1 MSPLVGPTA
10 PTRNGGRAAV
20 VAGSSRGIG
29 FAVAKSLMA
38 EGVSVVV
45 NGRDGDVARAAAD
58 ELTAM
63 GGSAVAVSG
72 DVADEEVAQ
81 EMIHSAVRAYGGVD
95 IVINCAGAAEP
106 AGSSILT
113 MTTREFFAQLD
124 AHLVSSFELVRASA
138 PLLVEQGAGA
148 VVLTGSAASSGV
160 FGGTGYPAGKGGVN
174 SLAMALAADLRPHG
188 VRVNVVCPGGR
199 TRLSTGDDYRAHI
212 YDLHERG
219 LLDAGTRDLALD
231 PAPPEYVAPLYA
243 YLASDLASAV
253 TGEIFSASGGF
264 IGRYPQFQPEFVAY
278 RGHDDAP
285 PYTVAELA
293 QIVTG

>member
-1 MSPLVGPTA
+1 MSSPTSA
-10 PTRNGGRAAV
+10 TGATLHGARAV

-29 FAVAKSLMA
+29 FAVARALVG
-38 EGVSVVV
+38 EGASVVV
-45 NGRDGDVARAAAD
+45 NGRDEGAALAAA
-58 ELTAM
+58 EALSAA
-63 GGSAVAVSG
+63 GGSTVAVPG
-72 DVADEEVAQ
+72 NVADEVVAQ
-81 EMIHSAVRAYGGVD
+81 ELINASVLSFGGVD
-95 IVINCAGAAEP
+95 IVINCAGTAEP
-106 AGSSILT
+106 TGASILT
-113 MTTREFFAQLD
+113 MTTYEFFAQLA
-124 AHLVSSFELVRASA
+124 AHLVSSFELVRAAA
-138 PLLVEQGAGA
+138 PLLVEQGSGA
-148 VVLTGSAASSGV
+148 VVLTGSAASSGM
-160 FGGTGYPAGKGGVN
+160 FGGTGYPAAKGGVN

-212 YDLHERG
+212 NDLHERG
-219 LLDAGTRDLALD
+219 LLDADTRDLALD
-231 PAPPEYVAPLYA
+231 PAPPDYVAPLYA
-243 YLASDLASAV
+243 YLAGDLASAV

>member
-1 MSPLVGPTA
+1 M
-10 PTRNGGRAAV
+10 

-29 FAVAKSLMA
+29 FAVAKALVA

-45 NGRDGDVARAAAD
+45 NGRDADVARAAAD
-58 ELTAM
+58 ELIAA
-63 GGSAVAVSG
+63 GGSAVAVPG
-72 DVADEEVAQ
+72 DVADDAVAQ
-81 EMIHSAVRAYGGVD
+81 EMIDAAVLAYGKVD

-124 AHLVSSFELVRASA
+124 AHLVSSFELVRAAA
-138 PLLVEQGAGA
+138 PLMVERGSGSI
-148 VVLTGSAASSGV
+148 VLTGSAASAGI

-174 SLAMALAADLRPHG
+174 SLALALAADLRPHG
-188 VRVNVVCPGGR
+188 IRVNVVCPGGR
-199 TRLSTGDDYRAHI
+199 TRLSTGEEYRAHI
-212 YDLHERG
+212 NDLHERG

-243 YLASDLASAV
+243 YLAGDLASAI

-264 IGRYPQFQPEFVAY
+264 IGRYPPFQPEFVAY
-278 RGHDDAP
+278 RGHDDQP

-293 QIVTG
+293 DIVTG

>member
-1 MSPLVGPTA
+1 M
-10 PTRNGGRAAV
+10 

-29 FAVAKSLMA
+29 FAVAKALVA

-45 NGRDGDVARAAAD
+45 NGRDADVARAAAD
-58 ELTAM
+58 ELIAA
-63 GGSAVAVSG
+63 GGSAVAVPG
-72 DVADEEVAQ
+72 DVADDAVAQ
-81 EMIHSAVRAYGGVD
+81 EMIDAAVLAYGTVD

-124 AHLVSSFELVRASA
+124 AHLVSSFELVRAAA
-138 PLLVEQGAGA
+138 PLLVEQGAGS
-148 VVLTGSAASSGV
+148 VVLTGSAASAGI

-174 SLAMALAADLRPHG
+174 SLALALAADLRPHG
-188 VRVNVVCPGGR
+188 IRVNVVCPGGR
-199 TRLSTGDDYRAHI
+199 TRLSTGEEYRAHI
-212 YDLHERG
+212 NDLHERG

-243 YLASDLASAV
+243 YLAGDLAAAV

-264 IGRYPQFQPEFVAY
+264 IGRYPPFQPEFVAY
-278 RGHDDAP
+278 RGHDDQP

-293 QIVTG
+293 DILTG

>member
-1 MSPLVGPTA
+1 M
-10 PTRNGGRAAV
+10 

-29 FAVAKSLMA
+29 FAVAKALVA

-45 NGRDGDVARAAAD
+45 NGRDADVARAAAD
-58 ELTAM
+58 ELIAA
-63 GGSAVAVSG
+63 GGSAVAVPG
-72 DVADEEVAQ
+72 DVADDAVAQ
-81 EMIHSAVRAYGGVD
+81 EMIDAAVLAYGKVD

-124 AHLVSSFELVRASA
+124 AHLVSSFELVRAAA
-138 PLLVEQGAGA
+138 PLMVERGSGSI
-148 VVLTGSAASSGV
+148 VLTGSAASAGI

-174 SLAMALAADLRPHG
+174 SLALALAADLRPHG
-188 VRVNVVCPGGR
+188 IRVNVVCPGGR
-199 TRLSTGDDYRAHI
+199 TRLSTGEEYRAHI
-212 YDLHERG
+212 SDLHERG

-243 YLASDLASAV
+243 YLAGDLASAI

-264 IGRYPQFQPEFVAY
+264 IGRYPPFQPEFVAY
-278 RGHDDAP
+278 RGHDDQP

-293 QIVTG
+293 DIVTG